1 LRQFETFFDGLKWR
15 DPQDP
20 LVIDLDGDGI
30 ETVRLSQS
38 RAYFDHDD
46 DFFAERTGWVSSN
59 DGILAVDLEGDGL
72 IDDIEE
78 LFGGNNAQGEFE
90 RGFVALSQYDDNADG
105 VVDASD
111 AGFADIL
118 VWRDLDG
125 DGKGEGYA
133 SEGEGGELFTLV
145 ELGITS
151 LGATGEDLIPTT
163 GDPEA
168 GRELASG
175 ARLLAQGTYTREDG
189 SLGNL
194 YEAVFETDT
203 TRTIYRGEGGLTP
216 FALLIQ
222 TGENAGNVV
231 DATGRGRSTLL
242 SIAASNDIVLSEV
255 LTAQLVAA
263 GNFP

>member
-1 LRQFETFFDGLKWR
+1 
-15 DPQDP
+15 
-20 LVIDLDGDGI
+20 
-30 ETVRLSQS
+30 
-38 RAYFDHDD
+38 
-46 DFFAERTGWVSSN
+46 
-59 DGILAVDLEGDGL
+59 
-72 IDDIEE
+72 
-78 LFGGNNAQGEFE
+78 
-90 RGFVALSQYDDNADG
+90 LSQYDDNADG

-111 AGFADIL
+111 AGFEDIL

-133 SEGEGGELFTLV
+133 SEGEGGELFTLA

-151 LGATGEDLIPTT
+151 LGATGEDLIPAR

-203 TRTIYRGEGGLTP
+203 TRTIYRGEGGLMP
-216 FALLIQ
+216 FAPLVQ
-222 TGENAGNVV
+222 AGENAGNVV
-231 DATGRGRSTLL
+231 DATGRGRSSLL
-242 SIAASNDIVLSEV
+242 SIAASNDIVLSEL
-255 LTAQLVAA
+255 LTAQLATA